1 MQKVMVQMEVPKEC
15 KEVVDLIAAILTDI
29 KMKKS
34 LAEVASGNL
43 PKLFVAVEGF
53 DQLGAEFMS
62 DGQDEVAGYLVQQM
76 MAAFKAAPVVAPAP
90 APVA

>member
-15 KEVVDLIAAILTDI
+15 KEVVDLVAAILTDI